1 MHAVTAV
8 QQVVRPFYKEIGA
21 MSRIFSPSWQTL
33 AMHRAFRGFLAG
45 LFGLLAVNACSG
57 STTSLSNAPDA
68 TVADAGSGADAEGD
82 DAAEGD
88 ASLRGDGGDGG
99 ALIDTGAPCVAQSGG
114 GGSGGTGTCSSES
127 TYACGTEKRGIA
139 CKCPEARCT
148 CTVDGVAV
156 KEIAF
161 GSCPACGFGTADLAA
176 CGITVTPDDG
186 GGSSTSSTGGSR

>member
-33 AMHRAFRGFLAG
+33 AMHPAFRGFLAG

-57 STTSLSNAPDA
+57 NTTSLSNAPDA
-68 TVADAGSGADAEGD
+68 TVADTGSGADVEGD
-82 DAAEGD
+82 DATAGD

-99 ALIDTGAPCVAQSGG
+99 APIDTGAPCVAQSG

-148 CTVDGVAV
+148 CTVDGVVV

-176 CGITVTPDDG
+176 CGITVAPDDG
-186 GGSSTSSTGGSR
+186 GGSSTSSSGGSK